1 MFITIIIIMLLAI
14 LMDAYTEVKQ
24 NAGNASPCSGRSAR

>member
-1 MFITIIIIMLLAI
+1 MVVILLNMLLAI